1 MGGEIS
7 LHIGGL
13 WHWAYDILNQSYQG
27 GKLACF
33 TARTTRQALGCI
45 VIPSKHPSIRSL
57 WHSIRQITNICY
69 PFMSGGSLILTLST
83 IYWVIITIFY
93 HSYRPHPPSSSHTYG
108 WPLYIHPGERI
119 LPHRPASPSTKICST
134 TPRAASH
141 KGSARP
147 SPAGKSCQTSKP
159 WGAVG
164 KAAPTGVPWAS
175 WFETRLTRVCTN
187 GK

>member
-83 IYWVIITIFY
+83 IYWVIITIFL
-93 HSYRPHPPSSSHTYG
+93 SFISSSSS
-108 WPLYIHPGERI
+108 II
-119 LPHRPASPSTKICST
+119 LPHLWLTIVYSPRGKDS
-134 TPRAASH
+134 P
-141 KGSARP
+141 P
-147 SPAGKSCQTSKP
+147 SPRFAVDKNLLHHTPGSIPQGQRATVARGEVLPDQQTLGRCREGCPNWGPLGKLV
-159 WGAVG
+159 W
-164 KAAPTGVPWAS
+164 
-175 WFETRLTRVCTN
+175 N
-187 GK
+187 